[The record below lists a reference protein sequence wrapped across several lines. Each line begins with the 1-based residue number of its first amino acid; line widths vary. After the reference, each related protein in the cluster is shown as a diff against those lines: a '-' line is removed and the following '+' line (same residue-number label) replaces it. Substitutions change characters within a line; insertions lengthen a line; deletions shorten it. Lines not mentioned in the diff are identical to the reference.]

1 MKKTAII
8 FLKELKDTLR
18 DRRTLV
24 VMIIIP
30 LLLFPVLISIS
41 TQIMVRQKKEA
52 EVKELKVALVR
63 NDNAAEFADLLE
75 KSEKIAVFTNI
86 PENEI
91 ADSIRAEKIDFGLV
105 FARDFDRVVASRAP
119 GTVRF
124 YLKSSQETD
133 LTGKRIR
140 AVLNEFKENLLTA
153 RLGEMQLDR
162 KVFEVITI
170 DKQDIVT
177 VKERIGEAIGG
188 FLPYIFVIFCFV
200 GAMYPAIDL
209 AAGEK
214 ERGTIETLLASP
226 ASRME
231 IVLGKFGVVFLAGL
245 FSAGMSI
252 LGLYIALKQTSGIPE
267 DLLSALIKI
276 IDIRSIL
283 MMFSLLIPLC
293 IFFAAILLSISIFA
307 HTFKE
312 AQSIMTPMNILVIV
326 PVFIG
331 LFPGFKLNPITAL
344 IPVLNVSL
352 ATREIIAGNIQTLL
366 LAEVFISLT
375 AIALLSLAFCTRWFR
390 KENVIFRAG

>member
-8 FLKELKDTLR
+8 FRKELKDTLR

-24 VMIIIP
+24 VMILIP

-41 TQIMVRQKKEA
+41 THIMMRQHKEA
-52 EVKELKVALVR
+52 EVKELKLALVL
-63 NDNAAEFADLLE
+63 NGNAAGFLDLL
-75 KSEKIAVFTNI
+75 KGHEKITVISDI
-86 PENEI
+86 PEKQFST
-91 ADSIRAEKIDFGLV
+91 AIREEKIDFGLA
-105 FARDFDRVVASRAP
+105 FAADFDRVVASRAP

-133 LTGKRIR
+133 LTSRRIR
-140 AVLNEFKENLLTA
+140 SILDEFKERLLSS
-153 RLGEMQLDR
+153 RLEEMNLDR
-162 KVFEVITI
+162 QVFEVVSV
-170 DKQDIVT
+170 DKHDIVT
-177 VKERIGEAIGG
+177 IKERIGEAIGG

-226 ASRME
+226 ATRME
-231 IVLGKFGVVFLAGL
+231 IVLGKFSLVFLTGL
-245 FSAGMSI
+245 ISAAMSI
-252 LGLYIALKQTSGIPE
+252 LGLYIALQQTRGIPE

-283 MMFSLLIPLC
+283 LMFSLLIPLC

-312 AQSIMTPMNILVIV
+312 AQNIMTPMNILVIV

-331 LFPGFKLNPITAL
+331 LFPGFKLNSVTAL

-352 ATREIIAGNIQTLL
+352 ATREIIAGSIQPLL
-366 LAEVFISLT
+366 LLEVFLSLT
-375 AIALLSLAFCTRWFR
+375 IFAVLSLVFCARWFQ

>member
-8 FLKELKDTLR
+8 FRKELKDTLR

-24 VMIIIP
+24 VMILIP
-30 LLLFPVLISIS
+30 LLLFPVLMSIS
-41 TQIMVRQKKEA
+41 TRIMMRQHKEA
-52 EVKELKVALVR
+52 EVKELKLALAL
-63 NDNAAEFADLLE
+63 NNNAASFQEVLKKHPKVTVIRD
-75 KSEKIAVFTNI
+75 I
-86 PENEI
+86 PEEEFES
-91 ADSIRAEKIDFGLV
+91 AIRAEKIDFALA
-105 FARDFDRVVASRAP
+105 FAADFDRVVAAHAP

-133 LTGKRIR
+133 LTSKRIR
-140 AVLNEFKENLLTA
+140 SILDEYKEELLSK
-153 RLGEMQLDR
+153 RLAEMKLER
-162 KVFEVITI
+162 RVFEVVSV
-170 DKQDIVT
+170 DKHDIVT

-226 ASRME
+226 ATRLE
-231 IVLGKFGVVFLAGL
+231 IVLGKFSLVFLTGL
-245 FSAGMSI
+245 VSAAMSI
-252 LGLYIALKQTSGIPE
+252 LGLYIALQQTQGIPD
-267 DLLSALIKI
+267 DLFSALVKI

-283 MMFSLLIPLC
+283 LMFSLLIPLC

-307 HTFKE
+307 HSFKE
-312 AQSIMTPMNILVIV
+312 AQNIMTPMNILVIV

-331 LFPGFKLNPITAL
+331 LFPGFKLNALTAL

-352 ATREIIAGNIQTLL
+352 ATREIIAGSIQPLLL
-366 LAEVFISLT
+366 LAVFLSLT
-375 AIALLSLAFCTRWFR
+375 VFAALSLVFCTHWFR
-390 KENVIFRAG
+390 KESVIFRAG